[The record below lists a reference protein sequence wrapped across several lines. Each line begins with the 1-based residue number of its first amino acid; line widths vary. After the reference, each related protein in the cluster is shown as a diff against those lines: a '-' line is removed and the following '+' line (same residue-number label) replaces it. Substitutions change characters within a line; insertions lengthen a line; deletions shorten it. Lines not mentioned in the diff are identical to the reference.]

1 MRILLSALALMPAL
15 LSVAADY
22 VYLQQSPISVV
33 SYSGASEPDALVL
46 CGGCASSVSFA
57 DDAWFSG
64 VVSAASGAT
73 SLNARKFSSIFILVR

>member
-1 MRILLSALALMPAL
+1 MRIFLSAAALMLAS
-15 LSVAADY
+15 LSTAAEY
-22 VYLQQSPISVV
+22 VYLQQSPVPVV
-33 SYSGASEPDALVL
+33 SYSDASQPDALVL

-64 VVSAASGAT
+64 LVSAASGAT